1 MHLILISLF
10 TFTVFTTMAAPLK
23 SQWTNQ
29 EIQKEKQREIEW
41 KNNKIGCY
49 QKLMKPWTP
58 MEVKII
64 LFFAGD
70 GNTFIKTLF
79 FQNKLSVLEKTFL
92 MVKFILNCNKMVKNI
107 KSAKDKLI
115 FKKLMMKMSL

>member
-10 TFTVFTTMAAPLK
+10 IFTVFTTMAAPLK

-58 MEVKII
+58 MEVKN
-64 LFFAGD
+64 
-70 GNTFIKTLF
+70 NTVLCWGRQYIYKNTLF
-79 FQNKLSVLEKTFL
+79 PKQIVSAGENLLNGEIYFESGKLDFEKDYKTVFRIDIPL
-92 MVKFILNCNKMVKNI
+92 F
-107 KSAKDKLI
+107 
-115 FKKLMMKMSL
+115 